1 MRVMAV
7 HSLDPS
13 VLTTQSIRAS
23 VIIADLD
30 LRVMHVEGPAFDRH
44 GYRPQDWPGRSL
56 NEVLPAGLMAELEPR
71 YRAALAGEPQSFDY
85 WSHDGSGAYWARIT
99 PVRGENGA
107 VTSVVAVMQEVTER
121 LGIVEDLSR
130 SEARLRESERMVGVG
145 SWEWVPE
152 TRVLTFS
159 SGFARLLGLATAQEL
174 DAEAFWGLL
183 EPEDREILSQAT
195 RACLRTGVA
204 SSEFHARGADGGL
217 HTFAAQ
223 AVAVDPPDGQPRY
236 LRGAIL
242 DVTQEREAERER
254 LDAVSLFRGGFDASP
269 IGMAMTDPRTGS
281 YTRVNDALC
290 TLLQRPRDELLGLG
304 VDSVTHPDDRAGN
317 EEMRRVLR
325 DPGVESHHVEK
336 RYLRPDGSSVW
347 VIGHVTSVRD
357 ARGSLGALFSQI
369 IDITDRKEHEAQFET
384 QVNDALWLGRIRD
397 AIDNDRLVLYSQPI
411 VDLLTGETVQQE
423 LLLRMR
429 SEDGSIIAPGEFLP
443 IAERY
448 GLISE
453 IDRWVIRQAVN
464 LAAQGEATEFNLSG
478 ASISDP
484 DIVRELAAAI
494 NETGA
499 DPALMVV
506 EVTETTMMNQLDAGR
521 RFAEQVTA
529 LGCRLALDDF
539 GTKFASLSYLKHIPA
554 QLLKIDIEFVRDLTH
569 SDTDER
575 LVRGIIGIAREFDQT
590 TVAEGIEDQ
599 ATLIRLRELGVH
611 LGQGYLFG
619 RPQPLSDAAPIA
631 PRVATQPARQP
642 PGLDPI
648 DIVRSA
654 FDAFAGRDLDTMLRI
669 CHPDIVLRPHQ
680 STTELTGR
688 QAPYRGHDGLRAY
701 LRDVRTVWN
710 SLTLTPTAF
719 RPADQSV
726 IVFGRAEARSG
737 TETDT
742 VYVLW
747 VWQLRD
753 GLIASIE
760 VFQTSQATQHA
771 TPRHSRPPPARRK
784 RSLPPTVE
792 PGARAG
798 AEPPQS
804 PGQGQEGL
812 RTVDRGPDMDDTL
825 SQIAAAAGKPAR

>member
-1 MRVMAV
+1 VMAV

-357 ARGSLGALFSQI
+357 MRGSLEALFSQI

-423 LLLRMR
+423 LLLRM
-429 SEDGSIIAPGEFLP
+429 EAVAQTITGLNFLYVCDKVT
-443 IAERY
+443 ILGRT
-448 GLISE
+448 IS
-453 IDRWVIRQAVN
+453 
-464 LAAQGEATEFNLSG
+464 
-478 ASISDP
+478 
-484 DIVRELAAAI
+484 
-494 NETGA
+494 
-499 DPALMVV
+499 
-506 EVTETTMMNQLDAGR
+506 
-521 RFAEQVTA
+521 
-529 LGCRLALDDF
+529 
-539 GTKFASLSYLKHIPA
+539 
-554 QLLKIDIEFVRDLTH
+554 
-569 SDTDER
+569 
-575 LVRGIIGIAREFDQT
+575 
-590 TVAEGIEDQ
+590 VAEDPLCPAEP
-599 ATLIRLRELGVH
+599 LSR
-611 LGQGYLFG
+611 GQ
-619 RPQPLSDAAPIA
+619 RNWPLSDSYNLFGLCNSLRAEQGGDQPGRMRV
-631 PRVATQPARQP
+631 PRPKQSPNKGRCPARESLCGRPCSRLLAAVGDRRSDP
-642 PGLDPI
+642 P
-648 DIVRSA
+648 S
-654 FDAFAGRDLDTMLRI
+654 LR
-669 CHPDIVLRPHQ
+669 H
-680 STTELTGR
+680 G
-688 QAPYRGHDGLRAY
+688 
-701 LRDVRTVWN
+701 W
-710 SLTLTPTAF
+710 
-719 RPADQSV
+719 
-726 IVFGRAEARSG
+726 
-737 TETDT
+737 
-742 VYVLW
+742 
-747 VWQLRD
+747 
-753 GLIASIE
+753 
-760 VFQTSQATQHA
+760 
-771 TPRHSRPPPARRK
+771 
-784 RSLPPTVE
+784 
-792 PGARAG
+792 
-798 AEPPQS
+798 S
-804 PGQGQEGL
+804 P
-812 RTVDRGPDMDDTL
+812 
-825 SQIAAAAGKPAR
+825 